1 MGKYKKR
8 DYVTKGYIEEVHH
21 YIYNDLDILDL
32 YKDKDV
38 SEFNQSIADRF
49 IKRGEKYIRLEGD
62 YDYVIITSLGRLINT
77 KRITQYSI
85 RFTKNTMVVYV
96 SDNKIDVKDIFEQQ
110 GWDYDVKK
118 ILNRYKRFKWS
129 FRDTTDYDGKYGY

>member
-38 SEFNQSIADRF
+38 SEFNQSIVDRF
-49 IKRGEKYIRLEGD
+49 IKRGEKYIRLEGE
-62 YDYVIITSLGRLINT
+62 YDHVIITSLGRLINT

>member
-38 SEFNQSIADRF
+38 SEFNQSIVDRF
-49 IKRGEKYIRLEGD
+49 IKRGEKYIRLEGE
-62 YDYVIITSLGRLINT
+62 YDHVIITSLGGLINT

-129 FRDTTDYDGKYGY
+129 FRDTSDYDGKYGY